1 MVDVEHLVPNL
12 FIASAVIAVLSCLAR
27 PDFNLPLFV
36 FAWFIWS
43 DPDKVSATQRE
54 RLKLLAFLVLTFI
67 VDFIWLCY
75 WGPIWNSD
83 SEYGHWEKGV
93 HSFVLSMSSIN
104 FVLKVVAMQFVII
117 VFVVMA
123 EKSSL
128 SENLPANLSSKLQL
142 ST

>member
-12 FIASAVIAVLSCLAR
+12 FLACAVIAVLSCLAR

-36 FAWFIWS
+36 FAWFVWAE
-43 DPDKVSATQRE
+43 PDKRE
-54 RLKLLAFLVLTFI
+54 RLKLLGLLVITLV

-83 SEYGHWEKGV
+83 TEYGRWEKGV

-104 FVLKVVAMQFVII
+104 FVLKFVVI

-128 SENLPANLSSKLQL
+128 QDSLPPNLSAKLQL
-142 ST
+142 